1 MGRRRRHSDSR
12 RSKPAAAERG
22 HFVLENESLVEIANG
37 ELNTW
42 AAAAAA
48 KVLQRCAMIVGV
60 SSNLKRRRGPCRST
74 L

>member
-42 AAAAAA
+42 AAA